1 MLKKSDVKALCES
14 STYSDA
20 VALCSEENIC
30 NVQKTIIDEN
40 TTKIQG
46 LVQGNFNY
54 FHQVRLTLNRHKNH
68 IVSGYSCDC
77 YAQTR
82 LKNTPCHHCVALA
95 LYVVDEEEIE
105 MPAAEA
111 AADETLP
118 ADWVDRILAGLKTP
132 EAEQTPAPAEE
143 EKRDGIEIRLEGLE
157 ELGK

>member
-68 IVSGYSCDC
+68 IVSGYSCDS
-77 YAQTR
+77 
-82 LKNTPCHHCVALA
+82 V
-95 LYVVDEEEIE
+95 
-105 MPAAEA
+105 
-111 AADETLP
+111 
-118 ADWVDRILAGLKTP
+118 
-132 EAEQTPAPAEE
+132 
-143 EKRDGIEIRLEGLE
+143 GIPQPDLMSFLR
-157 ELGK
+157 